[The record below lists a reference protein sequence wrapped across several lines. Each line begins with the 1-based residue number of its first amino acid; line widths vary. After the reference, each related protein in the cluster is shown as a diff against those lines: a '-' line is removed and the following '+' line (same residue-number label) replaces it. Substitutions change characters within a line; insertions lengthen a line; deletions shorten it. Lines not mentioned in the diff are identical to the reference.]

1 MTAYTN
7 PDERARYL
15 AHFIDTLVKEGVAYT
30 EAVELAKVEAANP
43 DRPITTRQHTTES
56 LTAI

>member
-1 MTAYTN
+1 MTTYTS
-7 PDERARYL
+7 PSERAKYL
-15 AHFIDTLVKEGVAYT
+15 AHFINTLVEEGMHYEDAL
-30 EAVELAKVEAANP
+30 ELAKVEAANP